1 MKEWIV
7 IVSAIILA
15 VILATFII
23 GDNNSLK
30 SESQSIMTDIRTEL
44 QKVEP

>member
-7 IVSAIILA
+7 IVSAVILA

-23 GDNNSLK
+23 GDTNSLK
-30 SESQSIMTDIRTEL
+30 SDSQSIMTNVRTEL
-44 QKVEP
+44 QKIEP